1 MTNEH
6 LHRVS
11 YKETDR
17 MGYVYYANYLVHF
30 EIGRTEFMRQ
40 GGYTYRELEDAG
52 YYLPV
57 VNANCDYKKPALY
70 DDLLTIRTSVTEFK
84 GIRLAFGY
92 EILRD
97 GEVLA
102 QGTTSHVFVDG
113 DGKPKRLP
121 VEIRERLEVIFGQ

>member
-1 MTNEH
+1 
-6 LHRVS
+6 
-11 YKETDR
+11 

-57 VNANCDYKKPALY
+57 VNANCDYRKPALY

-121 VEIRERLEVIFGQ
+121 GEIRGRLEVIFGQ